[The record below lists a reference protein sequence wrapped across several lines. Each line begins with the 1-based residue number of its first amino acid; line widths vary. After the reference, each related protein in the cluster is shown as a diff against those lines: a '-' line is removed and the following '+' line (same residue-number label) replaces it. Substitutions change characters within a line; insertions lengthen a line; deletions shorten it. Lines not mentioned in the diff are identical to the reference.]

1 MRRNAARLRPTVYG
15 ESWLSLPPSNR
26 RGDSET
32 TAPGCDARARSVARP
47 WVSLAAEERTIP
59 VALVI
64 ADVHAPARDI
74 DITHLQSQSF
84 AQAQGQ
90 AIEREEEHPL
100 TQNAGGGEYPLG
112 LLDGDDVPQALSP
125 GRLDQT
131 GGHPRLTQHVCVIK
145 LQPVQ
150 AKFDRTPGV
159 RCHPLGE
166 VIRQLLLRQA
176 VNLMIKAIPNSADG
190 AGSKPQSS
198 WAAGL

>member
-1 MRRNAARLRPTVYG
+1 MLHAAQCCAIAPYGLRWV
-15 ESWLSLPPSNR
+15 
-26 RGDSET
+26 
-32 TAPGCDARARSVARP
+32 VA
-47 WVSLAAEERTIP
+47 LAAPFKPPWRFGNNSTGLRCTCQKRCKALGVACGRGTTIP
-59 VALVI
+59 VALGI

-74 DITHLQSQSF
+74 DIPHLQSQSF

-112 LLDGDDVPQALSP
+112 LLDRDDVRQALSP

-150 AKFDRTPGV
+150 AKFD
-159 RCHPLGE
+159 
-166 VIRQLLLRQA
+166 
-176 VNLMIKAIPNSADG
+176 
-190 AGSKPQSS
+190 
-198 WAAGL
+198 